1 MAFELV
7 RGGPCPNCGA
17 PIQFASAGA
26 AAQVC
31 GSCSFVVARTDRD
44 LRAVGRVGDLVAI
57 KSPFAVGQ
65 TGTFEGKRFRIAG
78 RVQYNRVGTSSA
90 PWEELYLEL
99 VSSAG
104 PGGWMWLAHAQG
116 QWIATTLYEHPVV
129 HPPFENAFPG
139 SPVQVAGGGAFQ
151 ISERG
156 ERRAI
161 SAQGELPFAID
172 PSQSE
177 RFADLS
183 GQAGQYGTIDYG
195 DGSSPPQIYFG
206 RVIDPRAIVLE
217 GGAAIPVEAPSTTM
231 AALKCPGCGGN
242 LPLAAPDL
250 TERIVC
256 RYCSMQCDVN
266 AGALIALKR
275 VPAPSVQPAIALGA
289 QGHLRGR
296 DVTVIGFMVRA
307 TNVDDEWYRWRE
319 YLLYGGA
326 SGFVWLLEEDGRWE
340 FIVPIGLGDI
350 GHANATTRVYQG
362 ASYAFTQTVAAVVES
377 VIGEFYWK
385 VEVGETVEATEFAGP
400 QRQKLSEER
409 TSQEVSASHSSPLT
423 LAELGRAFGGAI
435 QHTPAMKDAAARPG
449 LSVFWM
455 VIGAL
460 FLLVSITD
468 CASAH
473 RDVVFDQDV
482 LLPSA
487 GTTSAPTTPTTPVTA
502 GSGATGSIDTGA
514 AFSPEFEIKHGN
526 KNLEMIISAPDLQN
540 SWIGTDIA
548 LVNTATGTVWE
559 DSAELSYY
567 SGFEDGESWSEGD
580 RDKTLWYSR
589 MPEGKY
595 VLRVEHVADTLGS
608 APPSLHFKLVSDQ
621 PSVGYFVGALGAL
634 FVLWLFG
641 NTRRKS
647 T

>member
-17 PIQFASAGA
+17 PIEFASASA

-31 GSCSFVVARTDRD
+31 ASCKFVVARTDRD

-65 TGTFEGKRFRIAG
+65 IATLEGKRFRIAG
-78 RVQYNRVGTSSA
+78 RVQYNRVGAASA

-99 VSSAG
+99 VGSAG
-104 PGGWMWLAHAQG
+104 TGGWMWLSHAQG
-116 QWIATTLYEHPVV
+116 QWIITTLYTHPVV
-129 HPPFENAFPG
+129 HPPFENAYPG
-139 SPVQVAGGGAFQ
+139 SPVQVSGGGAFQ
-151 ISERG
+151 IAERG
-156 ERRAI
+156 ERRAV
-161 SAQGELPFAID
+161 SAQGDLPFAID
-172 PSQSE
+172 PSETE

-183 GQAGQYGTIDYG
+183 GPAGQFGTIDYG

-217 GGAAIPVEAPSTTM
+217 GGAAIPIDAPSTTM
-231 AALKCPGCGGN
+231 TALKCPACGGN

-266 AGALIALKR
+266 AGALVALKR
-275 VPAPSVQPAIALGA
+275 VPAPTVQPAIALGSK
-289 QGHLRGR
+289 GHLRGR
-296 DVTVIGFMVRA
+296 DVTLIGFMVRA

-319 YLLYGGA
+319 YLLYAGA

-340 FIVPIGLGDI
+340 HIVPIGLGDI
-350 GHANATTRVYQG
+350 GHAAATTRVYQG
-362 ASYAFTQTVAAVVES
+362 ASYQFTQTVAAVVES
-377 VIGEFYWK
+377 VVGEFYWK
-385 VEVGETVEATEFAGP
+385 VEVGETVEATEFTGP

-409 TSQEVSASHSSPLT
+409 TAREVSASLSTPLT
-423 LAELGRAFGGAI
+423 LAEIGRAFGGAAV
-435 QHTPAMKDAAARPG
+435 QATPEMKDAG
-449 LSVFWM
+449 KSGFSVFWM
-455 VIGAL
+455 VLGAL

-468 CASAH
+468 CVGAH

-482 LLPSA
+482 ALPA
-487 GTTSAPTTPTTPVTA
+487 PGTTPTPTTP
-502 GSGATGSIDTGA
+502 GSSGGATGSIDTGA
-514 AFSPEFEIKHGN
+514 SFSPEFEIKHGN
-526 KNLEMIISAPDLQN
+526 KNLEMTVSAPDLQN

-548 LVNTATGTVWE
+548 LVNTETGTVWE

-580 RDKTLWYSR
+580 RDQNLWYSR
-589 MPEGKY
+589 MPAGKY

-608 APPSLHFKLVSDQ
+608 SPPALHFKLVSDQ
-621 PSVGYFVGALGAL
+621 PSAGYFLGALGGL
-634 FVLWLFG
+634 FLFFLFG
-641 NTRRKS
+641 STRRKKV
-647 T
+647 

>member
-17 PIQFASAGA
+17 PIEFASGA
-26 AAQVC
+26 AAAKVC
-31 GSCSFVVARTDRD
+31 PSCSFVVARTDRD

-57 KSPFAVGQ
+57 KSPFTVGQ
-65 TGTFEGKRFRIAG
+65 MGTFEGRRFRIAG
-78 RVQYNRVGTSSA
+78 RVQYNRVGTASA

-99 VSSAG
+99 VGSAG
-104 PGGWMWLAHAQG
+104 AGGWMWLAHAQG
-116 QWIATTLYEHPVV
+116 QWIVTTLTTHPVV

-151 ISERG
+151 IAERG

-161 SAQGELPFAID
+161 SAQGDLPFAID

-183 GQAGQYGTIDYG
+183 GQGGQFGTIDYG
-195 DGSSPPQIYFG
+195 NGTAPPQIYFG

-217 GGAAIPVEAPSTTM
+217 GGASGAIPIDAPAATM

-275 VPAPSVQPAIALGA
+275 VPVPAVQPAIALGA
-289 QGHLRGR
+289 RGHLRGR
-296 DVTVIGFMVRA
+296 DLTLIGFMVRA

-340 FIVPIGLGDI
+340 HIVPIGLGDI
-350 GHANATTRVYQG
+350 GQAAATTRIYQG
-362 ASYAFTQTVAAVVES
+362 ARYELTQTVAAVVES
-377 VIGEFYWK
+377 VVGEFYWK
-385 VEVGETVEATEFAGP
+385 VEAGETVQAAEFAGP

-409 TSQEVSASHSSPLT
+409 TAQEVSASLSTPLT
-423 LAELGRAFGGAI
+423 LAELGRAFGGAV
-435 QHTPAMKDAAARPG
+435 QETPAMKEAASSRF
-449 LSVFWM
+449 SVFW
-455 VIGAL
+455 VVLGAM
-460 FLLVSITD
+460 FLLLTITD

-473 RDVVFDQDV
+473 RDVVFDEDV
-482 LLPSA
+482 PL
-487 GTTSAPTTPTTPVTA
+487 T
-502 GSGATGSIDTGA
+502 GAT
-514 AFSPEFEIKHGN
+514 FSPPFEIKHGG
-526 KNLEMIISAPDLQN
+526 KNLELTVSASDLQN
-540 SWIGTDIA
+540 SWIGADIA
-548 LVNTATGTVWE
+548 LVNTDTGTVWE
-559 DSAELSYY
+559 DTAELSYY
-567 SGFEDGESWSEGD
+567 SGYEDGESWSEGD

-595 VLRVEHVADTLGS
+595 VLRIEHVADTLGS
-608 APPSLHFKLVSDQ
+608 APPALHFKLVSDQ
-621 PSVGYFVGALGAL
+621 PSVGYFLGALGGL
-634 FVLWLFG
+634 FVFWLFG
-641 NTRRKS
+641 GRKRKKAS
-647 T
+647 